1 MFPLRTLVYPY
12 HTTSV
17 FPAVVPAGQVI
28 PASTSSPTS
37 SINKSNGSVV
47 LDGDN
52 VLEHLVIVDYRY
64 SRFVLDPRTGLF
76 GIIRSVEYRLH

>member
-1 MFPLRTLVYPY
+1 MFPLRTLAYPY

-17 FPAVVPAGQVI
+17 IPAAVPAGQLI

-37 SINKSNGSVV
+37 SLNKSNGK
-47 LDGDN
+47 DD